1 MGRIRRGIESNKTK
15 GLYVDAGRNQMKP
28 SIRPSP
34 PTYILAGPRILALLF
49 LGLLV
54 SCQASDPSGVPPAHD
69 NGREQEV
76 EELSPLSTWALDRF
90 LELNVLLGSD
100 AGYVAL
106 FARNGEVV
114 HAKTAGYADIASAEP
129 MQLDT
134 RFRMASMTKPI
145 TATAALILIEEGRL
159 GLDDPVSRYIP
170 TARDLRVATQ
180 QALNEEGR
188 LPTEPLSRP
197 LTVRDLLTF
206 QAGIGAEEDESDLG
220 RLWRQRYIY
229 AGSGSLEY
237 RVNRI
242 LTAPLYEQPGMH
254 WRYGWSADVLA
265 RVVEVAAGEP
275 FDIFLEKRIFDPL
288 GMSSTSFLPPETQ
301 RAGMASVY
309 TKNED
314 GELIEVEIPNSDAP
328 DWTPG
333 GSGLVSTA
341 GDYMRFAL
349 MLWNKGLYNG
359 SRILEPETVEL
370 MTHPHVDSGVLEERG
385 IEGLGWGLGLAVV
398 VDSEATM
405 NIDQSGDFWWSG
417 YYGTTFFVSPE
428 TGLAGVILSQH
439 QPGPHSGWPIAV
451 HLSQAFAYWGL

>member
-1 MGRIRRGIESNKTK
+1 MG
-15 GLYVDAGRNQMKP
+15 VDNRDMNTSTDSSSEEVARTGAVAP
-28 SIRPSP
+28 W
-34 PTYILAGPRILALLF
+34 LF
-49 LGLLV
+49 LLILFL
-54 SCQASDPSGVPPAHD
+54 SCKQPDLHGVPTVESHVHAP
-69 NGREQEV
+69 EP
-76 EELSPLSTWALDRF
+76 EELSLLSAWALDRF

-106 FARNGEVV
+106 FAHNGQVV
-114 HAKTAGYADIASAEP
+114 HAKAAGYADIASDRP
-129 MQLDT
+129 MTLDT
-134 RFRMASMTKPI
+134 RFRIASMTKPV
-145 TATAALILIEEGRL
+145 TATAALILIEEGRM
-159 GLDDPVSRYIP
+159 GLDDPVSLYIP
-170 TARDLRVATQ
+170 AAQALRVATQ
-180 QALNEEGR
+180 DALDDGGR
-188 LPTEPLSRP
+188 LPTAALSRP

-220 RLWRQRYIY
+220 RLWAQRYIY

-242 LTAPLYEQPGMH
+242 LTAPLYEQPGTR

-265 RVVEVAAGEP
+265 RVVEVAAQEP
-275 FDIFLEKRIFDPL
+275 YDTFLAKRIFEPL
-288 GMSSTSFLPPETQ
+288 GMSSTGFLPPESG
-301 RAGMASVY
+301 RRDMATVY

-314 GELIEVEIPNSDAP
+314 GDLIEVESPNSDAP

-333 GSGLVSTA
+333 GSGLVSTV

-359 SRILEPETVEL
+359 SRILKPETVEL
-370 MTHPHVDSGVLEERG
+370 MTHPHVESGVLDDMD

-398 VDSEATM
+398 VDAESTM
-405 NIDQSGDFWWSG
+405 NIDRTGDFWWSG

-428 TGLAGVILSQH
+428 TGLVGVIMSQH
-439 QPGPHSGWPIAV
+439 QPGPYSGWPIAV